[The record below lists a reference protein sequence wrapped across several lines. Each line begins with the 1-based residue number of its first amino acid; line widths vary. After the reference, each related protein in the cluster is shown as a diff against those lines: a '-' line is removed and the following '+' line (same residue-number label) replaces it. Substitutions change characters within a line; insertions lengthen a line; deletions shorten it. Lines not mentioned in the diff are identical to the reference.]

1 MNEIMENKQAKLLT
15 ELSDKLKSESFNR
28 ERVVSTLT
36 QAKIITSNENF
47 TRQFANLGKVTKES
61 R

>member
-1 MNEIMENKQAKLLT
+1 MLIMENKQAKLLT
-15 ELSDKLKSESFNR
+15 ELSDKLKSEFFNR

-36 QAKIITSNENF
+36 QAKIITSKENF
-47 TRQFANLGKVTKES
+47 TKQFANLGKVTKAS

>member
-1 MNEIMENKQAKLLT
+1 MENKQAKLLT

-28 ERVVSTLT
+28 ERVIATLT
-36 QAKIITSNENF
+36 QAKIITSKENF
-47 TRQFANLGKVTKES
+47 TKQFTNLGKVIKET